1 MLLITYL
8 LLLLFIL
15 LNLIIFLIILEIIGH
30 HTIHIGYVS
39 NIMCGYILNDNNTMI
54 ECDVIQARRIRN
66 RALEQFSVRYG
77 RQGGG

>member
-15 LNLIIFLIILEIIGH
+15 LNLIIFLIILEIIG